1 MKQGTHEAMKEQR
14 AMIELDPDGVEA
26 AVEALRAIEDLDFMV
41 YHGETDEIVRKIVT
55 AYLAQALRLRPM
67 SEAPEDVEIVVQDH
81 HGINRLGMV
90 YGHPGG
96 VEVPGLGGG
105 QLVPPG
111 FFRGW
116 APAMLPQ
123 PVEPE
128 A

>member
-1 MKQGTHEAMKEQR
+1 MTQ
-14 AMIELDPDGVEA
+14 IELDPEGVEA
-26 AVEALRAIEDLDFMV
+26 AMGAIAKSSLPGNRLNIRDRA
-41 YHGETDEIVRKIVT
+41 ETIVR

-67 SEAPEDVEIVVQDH
+67 SEAPTDVEIIVQDH
-81 HGINRLGMV
+81 RGINRLGMV

-123 PVEPE
+123 PVEPGL
-128 A
+128 